1 MRRKKV
7 IKREEWIVFRII
19 NECKIIVPKCGDQIK
34 LFSLYIVI
42 DTKENESSHGC
53 IIIYGRRIN

>member
-1 MRRKKV
+1 
-7 IKREEWIVFRII
+7 VFRII
-19 NECKIIVPKCGDQIK
+19 NGYKIIVAKCGDQMK

-42 DTKENESSHGC
+42 DTKKNESSHGC